1 MPSSLNGDTM
11 KCSVPTSAQLPEA
24 SSETGTVVCL
34 KPVVCTLCKCFSYR
48 IRLRPPFLY
57 TLRRSA
63 VFYDY
68 RLLYFIVS
76 LSCGTSR
83 PQLTWVL
90 VKILHCASQSRFS
103 RS

>member
-48 IRLRPPFLY
+48 IRLKPPFPTSVLPF
-57 TLRRSA
+57 A
-63 VFYDY
+63 IFYCFIIMW
-68 RLLYFIVS
+68 YFKATADV
-76 LSCGTSR
+76 G
-83 PQLTWVL
+83 
-90 VKILHCASQSRFS
+90 FS
-103 RS
+103 